1 MRLAHQHIQSEQ
13 REIEERR
20 RREAMIGEEEARR
33 LQQQEMKR
41 KGGTLDD
48 LPTYDSLGFSLPPPP
63 PREEEE
69 EDECVDE
76 MARQEEEDARLA
88 RELLENEERE
98 AERRVS
104 ETEITLF
111 NCCLI
116 NRGKNKNKRI
126 L

>member
-1 MRLAHQHIQSEQ
+1 MRLAHQHIKSEQ

-48 LPTYDSLGFSLPPPP
+48 LPTYESLGYSLPPP

-69 EDECVDE
+69 EEYVDE
-76 MARQEEEDARLA
+76 AARQEEEDARLA
-88 RELLENEERE
+88 RELLENEDRE

-104 ETEITLF
+104 VI
-111 NCCLI
+111 
-116 NRGKNKNKRI
+116 KNKQY
-126 L
+126 